1 MINFGGKKNEGDTN
15 EGISQAMRSM
25 SDQIGRQAQEIKRLQ
40 EELES
45 AQQDAAAAEKA
56 RKALAAAEARMAQME
71 AELKQL
77 KEQLAAATTAGA
89 AAATGGK
96 SASAP
101 AESSSVASAISS
113 ALGSGGA
120 VKIGPSTPAPAAAA
134 PAAGGLQ
141 IGGVAYVQKAGGK
154 NLRLRNAPGL
164 DSTVLDGLPPG
175 TQLTL
180 LAGPQEKDGYPWW
193 RIRTADGR
201 EGWVAG
207 TELVTTPEH

>member
-1 MINFGGKKNEGDTN
+1 
-15 EGISQAMRSM
+15 
-25 SDQIGRQAQEIKRLQ
+25 
-40 EELES
+40 
-45 AQQDAAAAEKA
+45 
-56 RKALAAAEARMAQME
+56 
-71 AELKQL
+71 
-77 KEQLAAATTAGA
+77 
-89 AAATGGK
+89 K
-96 SASAP
+96 SAGAP
-101 AESSSVASAISS
+101 AESGSIASAIST

-193 RIRTADGR
+193 RIRTTDGR